1 MNEFKLKLLSKTGN
15 ESFARSC
22 VSAFC
27 LELNPT
33 LEEINDVKT
42 AVSEAVTNCIVHA
55 YNNSQEEKYIDLS
68 VRIENGKVE
77 IIIEDEGCGIDDVEQ
92 AIQPFYTT
100 KPDQERSGM
109 GFTLIKTFMDKV
121 DIISQKD
128 KGTKVIMQKEFKK
141 E

>member
-1 MNEFKLKLLSKTGN
+1 MNEFRLKLLSKTGN
-15 ESFARSC
+15 EGFARSC
-22 VSAFC
+22 VSEFC

-55 YNNSQEEKYIDLS
+55 YNNAQEGKYIDLS
-68 VRIENGKVE
+68 VRLENGKVE
-77 IIIEDEGCGIDDVEQ
+77 IIIEDEGCGIDDVEK

>member
-55 YNNSQEEKYIDLS
+55 YNSQEGKYIDLS

-77 IIIEDEGCGIDDVEQ
+77 IIIEDEGCGIDDVEK

>member
-55 YNNSQEEKYIDLS
+55 YNSQEGKYIDLS

-77 IIIEDEGCGIDDVEQ
+77 IIIEDEGCGIEDVEK

>member
-55 YNNSQEEKYIDLS
+55 YNSQEGKYIDLS
-68 VRIENGKVE
+68 VCIENGKVE
-77 IIIEDEGCGIDDVEQ
+77 IIIEDEGCGIDDVEK

>member
-1 MNEFKLKLLSKTGN
+1 MNEFRLKLLSKTGN
-15 ESFARSC
+15 EGFARSC

-55 YNNSQEEKYIDLS
+55 YNNAQEGKYIDLS
-68 VRIENGKVE
+68 VRLENGKVE
-77 IIIEDEGCGIDDVEQ
+77 IIIEDEGCGIDDVEK